1 MRKKL
6 AKVKEKLN
14 KAKANLTFY
23 KDQGQKSYKE
33 KYNYLGVNKQ
43 HVGTSQ
49 TVETNKEEIL
59 K

>member
-1 MRKKL
+1 MRKTL
-6 AKVKEKLN
+6 AKVQEKLN

-23 KDQGQKSYKE
+23 RDQGLKSYK
-33 KYNYLGVNKQ
+33 KNYNYLGVNKQ

-49 TVETNKEEIL
+49 TVETNEEEIL